1 VRRSWRSTVRRVAV
15 VLAHEQQRRTSE
27 DGKVQR
33 FAEIERAAAT
43 WGGKDPIRNAMDYL
57 PPEVKPMVDTT

>member
-1 VRRSWRSTVRRVAV
+1 V